1 MRDDDVLAAVR
12 ALAPALRERAAEAEE
27 LRRLPDSSVEEL
39 EATGFFRLLRPRA
52 YGGLATDPAV
62 FYAAVHEIATACGST
77 GWAASVLGV
86 HPWYVALLD
95 ARAQEEVWGTD
106 GSARICS
113 SHAPTGE
120 VTAVDGGFL
129 LSGRWHFSAGCDHAR
144 WALLGGLVTDA
155 EGRPVDM
162 RTFLVPSADYRVDDV
177 WDTVGLRGSGS
188 NDIVVEEAFVPAHR
202 TLGYGPVTALR
213 CPGHDVNTEPL
224 YRLPYA
230 AVFTTAISTAMVG
243 IAEGAHAH
251 HVGAARES
259 LRASHGRRAAGDRLG
274 KGRVAGDRPGRAR
287 AAEDPFAQVRIA
299 RAAGDIDA
307 ARLQLARNMADL
319 YAVARDGAEIP
330 TALRARARRD
340 QVLATERAIGA
351 VDLLMENAGGGPLL
365 GAGSVLQ
372 RAWRDLRTG
381 RGQAA
386 NDVERALVLYAQDAL
401 GMDVHDP
408 ML

>member
-12 ALAPALRERAAEAEE
+12 ALAPALRERAAEAEA
-27 LRRLPDSSVEEL
+27 LRRVPDRSVEEL
-39 EATGFFRLLRPRA
+39 EDAGFFRLLRPRT
-52 YGGLATDPAV
+52 YGGLAADPAV
-62 FYAAVHEIATACGST
+62 FYAAVHEIARACGST

-86 HPWYVALLD
+86 HPWYVAQFD
-95 ARAQEEVWGTD
+95 PQAQEEVWGAD
-106 GSARICS
+106 GSTRICS

-120 VTAVDGGFL
+120 VTPVDGGFR

-144 WALLGGLVTDA
+144 WALLGGLVTDGD
-155 EGRPVDM
+155 GRPVDM
-162 RTFLVPSADYRVDDV
+162 LTFLVPCADYRVDDV

-188 NDIVVEEAFVPAHR
+188 NDLVVEDAFVPAHR
-202 TLGYGPVTALR
+202 TLGYGPVTTLR
-213 CPGHDVNTEPL
+213 CPGQEVHPEPL

-243 IAEGAHAH
+243 IAEGAHEDQVA
-251 HVGAARES
+251 AARER
-259 LRASHGRRAAGDRLG
+259 LKAPQGRG
-274 KGRVAGDRPGRAR
+274 

-299 RAAGDIDA
+299 RAAGEIDA
-307 ARLQLARNMADL
+307 ARLQLHRNMTEL
-319 YAVARDGAEIP
+319 YALARGGAPIP
-330 TALRARARRD
+330 MELRARTRRD
-340 QVLATERAIGA
+340 QALATERALTA
-351 VDLLMENAGGGPLL
+351 VDLLMENAGRGPLRV
-365 GAGSVLQ
+365 GDDVLQ
-372 RAWRDLRTG
+372 RAWRDLHTG